1 MVEYHKSSAAFSLTA
16 QLLVRVKLVRAIT
29 AVRSCVRMGWVGD
42 DFWYSSM
49 RSPPTPSSHSV
60 LSNAPP
66 NPRPKKAAD
75 PKINGFLN

>member
-1 MVEYHKSSAAFSLTA
+1 MLGYQKSSAAFSLAA
-16 QLLVRVKLVRAIT
+16 QLRVRVKLLGTIT

-60 LSNAPP
+60 LSNAPKSKT
-66 NPRPKKAAD
+66 KKSR
-75 PKINGFLN
+75 